1 MRLILKL
8 IAAPFIVLLTILV
21 TVLLFLFSVSSF
33 LLTTASIIM
42 ALLGVGLFFI
52 SYPVGGIIYLGIA
65 FLLSP
70 FGLQAVAGAV
80 ITGLNSLNLSLRQ
93 FITSWSL
100 RAKLSR
106 SNMDGGLAWPPF
118 SMKGGIFSG
127 NNCLA
132 ASPRQRSRKYSRG
145 YSWLSGLWEKSWKD
159 GGREIHI
166 FL

>member
-52 SYPVGGIIYLGIA
+52 SYPVGGVIYLGIA

-70 FGLQAVAGAV
+70 YRLAGGDGRCYYGAEQLKPV
-80 ITGLNSLNLSLRQ
+80 SAAIHH
-93 FITSWSL
+93 
-100 RAKLSR
+100 KLI
-106 SNMDGGLAWPPF
+106 A
-118 SMKGGIFSG
+118 SG
-127 NNCLA
+127 QVV
-132 ASPRQRSRKYSRG
+132 PK
-145 YSWLSGLWEKSWKD
+145 
-159 GGREIHI
+159 
-166 FL
+166 